1 MPFSTTFTLTVGSS
15 SNVGPFDIVGQ
26 PGSVSVATGVTRATL
41 AAGSLY
47 HNIPDTV
54 TSFDIT
60 STGTCTTSINVLVTS
75 EPVPTPAPTS
85 GGDGFYE
92 FSKCTDE
99 GTLPTITVTGTMI
112 TNAGGSLP
120 PAIGDT
126 ISLTG
131 SGNVDAV
138 WEFRGLLSA
147 DDPSAVFISG
157 YNIDSCTTP
166 F

>member
-15 SNVGPFDIVGQ
+15 VNVGPFDIVGQ

-60 STGTCTTSINVLVTS
+60 STGTCTTSINVLTT
-75 EPVPTPAPTS
+75 PTPTPTETPI
-85 GGDGFYE
+85 GDTIYE
-92 FSKCTDE
+92 FSKCTLE
-99 GTLPTITVTGTMI
+99 GTLLTLAITSTMI

-126 ISLTG
+126 ISLSG

-138 WEFRGLLSA
+138 WEFRGVLSA
-147 DDPSAVFISG
+147 DEPSAVNVIG
-157 YNIDSCTTP
+157 YNIATCTDP
-166 F
+166 Q